1 MSYIESVKIES
12 ESEKPRSSPSGL
24 FFFLPQPIE
33 NKYFA
38 HNPFRMNILQ
48 TLPAANMNKGKDIL
62 PKYPQGG
69 GGGVK
74 PRNQG
79 GKNTKGEQLGSPFVS
94 INSIYSQ

>member
-1 MSYIESVKIES
+1 MSYSGSAKIET

-24 FFFLPQPIE
+24 LFFLPQTIE

-38 HNPFRMNILQ
+38 RKPFQMNILQ
-48 TLPAANMNKGKDIL
+48 TIPAANMNKEKDIL

-74 PRNQG
+74 P
-79 GKNTKGEQLGSPFVS
+79 GSQDDKKHERGS
-94 INSIYSQ
+94 K